1 MGVDYFETRL
11 CWGIPARSIYIG
23 RFCRKFL
30 DEFHLVTKLV
40 LQENSATAGIHLRPG
55 TSCETIW
62 DPLRPSKTIWD
73 HLRLSKTIWDHPRQS
88 EAMWDHLRPSETFWD
103 HLTPSENAHNVWHHL
118 RPGECKHSLNRT
130 KGLFCYRWN
139 HLAKW
144 GHRQFSVHVTMK
156 EQSKC
161 NIFR

>member
-1 MGVDYFETRL
+1 MFQHGCRLFRKIYTRL
-11 CWGIPARSIYIG
+11 CWGNPARSMYFG
-23 RFCRKFL
+23 CFCRKFL

-55 TSCETIW
+55 TSCETIS

-88 EAMWDHLRPSETFWD
+88 EAMWDHLRPSKTLWGPLRPFETIWD
-103 HLTPSENAHNVWHHL
+103 PLRPSENAHNVWHHL
-118 RPGECKHSLNRT
+118 RPGECKHSLDGT

-139 HLAKW
+139 HFAK
-144 GHRQFSVHVTMK
+144 
-156 EQSKC
+156 
-161 NIFR
+161 

>member
-73 HLRLSKTIWDHPRQS
+73 HLRLSKTIWDHLRQS
-88 EAMWDHLRPSETFWD
+88 QAMWDHLRPSKTLWDPLRPSETFWD
-103 HLTPSENAHNVWHHL
+103 PLRPSEALWE
-118 RPGECKHSLNRT
+118 RAKR
-130 KGLFCYRWN
+130 
-139 HLAKW
+139 LAPSEAGRMQAFTQW
-144 GHRQFSVHVTMK
+144 DQRSFLLSM
-156 EQSKC
+156 ESSC
-161 NIFR
+161 